1 MAQMR
6 LTLIGLYNY
15 DPALFDQMVMPDGV
29 NTDLVKNTILQKS
42 GEFELIYTN
51 LDYMKNMIGFW
62 SNKHLRTFTKWN
74 EALNIE
80 YDPLYNYD
88 RMEEITIGRKGSD
101 SRSENASSTST
112 ASDSTSNNS
121 TSTTGTTEADAKSG
135 NTKSETKGSTSPA
148 QTTTTKTNTVAA
160 YDSSTY
166 QPKEQT
172 TESLVLNTAGSD
184 STDSEGSYNEVN
196 NRQADETNSRSENG
210 VSQRSENSSANKN
223 EVNQR
228 TEDETHTA
236 HLYGNI
242 GVTTSQQMLQSE
254 LDIARFNLYEQIADL
269 FVEEFCI
276 MIY

>member
-1 MAQMR
+1 MEMR

-15 DPALFDQMVMPDGV
+15 DSTLFNDMVMPNGV
-29 NTDLVKNTILQKS
+29 DSDLVKNTILQKS
-42 GEFELIYTN
+42 GEFELIYPA
-51 LDYMKNMIGFW
+51 LDYMKMMIKFW
-62 SNKHLRTFTKWN
+62 SNKHQRTFEKWFD
-74 EALNIE
+74 ALNIQ

-101 SRSENASSTST
+101 VK
-112 ASDSTSNNS
+112 
-121 TSTTGTTEADAKSG
+121 GG
-135 NTKSETKGSTSPA
+135 NTKSNTKGSTTPPA
-148 QTTTTKTNTVAA
+148 TTTTNTDTVAA

-166 QPKEQT
+166 QPKEQRT
-172 TESLVLNTAGSD
+172 DQLTINTSGSD
-184 STDSEGSYNEVN
+184 SSDSEGSYNEVN
-196 NRQADETNSRSENG
+196 
-210 VSQRSENSSANKN
+210 QRN
-223 EVNQR
+223 
-228 TEDETHTA
+228 EDETHTA

>member
-15 DPALFDQMVMPDGV
+15 DPTLFDQMVMPAGV
-29 NTDLVKNTILQKS
+29 DSDLVKNTILQKT

-101 SRSENASSTST
+101 SRSENSDLSASGSE
-112 ASDSTSNNS
+112 
-121 TSTTGTTEADAKSG
+121 TTGTTGSDSKG
-135 NTKSETKGSTSPA
+135 GTTKSETKGSTSPA

-172 TESLVLNTAGSD
+172 TESIVLNTAGSD

-196 NRQADETNSRSENG
+196 QRRLDESKTNSNSEYI
-210 VSQRSENSSANKN
+210 NKN
-223 EVNQR
+223 AIGQH

-269 FVEEFCI
+269 FVEDFCI

>member
-15 DPALFDQMVMPDGV
+15 DPTLFDQMVMPAGV
-29 NTDLVKNTILQKS
+29 DIDLVKNTILQKS
-42 GEFELIYTN
+42 GEFELLYTN
-51 LDYMKNMIGFW
+51 LDYMKNMIAFW

-88 RMEEITIGRKGSD
+88 RIEEITIGRKGSD
-101 SRSENASSTST
+101 SRSENSDLTST
-112 ASDSTSNNS
+112 GSGSE
-121 TSTTGTTEADAKSG
+121 TTGTTGSDSKG
-135 NTKSETKGSTSPA
+135 GTTKSETKGSISPA

-172 TESLVLNTAGSD
+172 TEGLVLNVSGSD

-196 NRQADETNSRSENG
+196 QRRLDESKTNSSSNSEY
-210 VSQRSENSSANKN
+210 VNKN
-223 EVNQR
+223 AVGQH